1 MSKFAKGL
9 LFGSLVGGIGGLLFA
24 PRSGQETRKKITDEL
39 EDFSEKKQTF
49 DDSLDHFKESL
60 NAFQEAVDIYVEP
73 FVDGVTRDI
82 NKFQFQVEPRLA
94 QIQEQAEK
102 IQAEL
107 PEIPEIEQ

>member
-73 FVDGVTRDI
+73 FVDGITRDI